1 MFGMVLACQEVNG
14 YSHVVR
20 SNIIHFMKVKEHSLL
35 GCQRIPIV
43 RRSKG
48 THMS

>member
-20 SNIIHFMKVKEHSLL
+20 SNIIHFMKAKNTRYKEVKRYLS
-35 GCQRIPIV
+35 
-43 RRSKG
+43 
-48 THMS
+48 